1 MPEIPLADGMANLQ
15 ERIRLMAEA
24 LVNEIFVTQ
33 AETATAE
40 TAIIVALS

>member
-1 MPEIPLADGMANLQ
+1 VLEIPLADGMANLQ

-24 LVNEIFVTQ
+24 IVNETMVTQ

-40 TAIIVALS
+40 TATIAALS